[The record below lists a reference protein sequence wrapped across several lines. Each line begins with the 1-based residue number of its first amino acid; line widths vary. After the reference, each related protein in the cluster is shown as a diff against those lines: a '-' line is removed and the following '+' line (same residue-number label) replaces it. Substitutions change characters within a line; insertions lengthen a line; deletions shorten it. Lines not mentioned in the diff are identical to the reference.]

1 MSLDSRHFGDAVAYA
16 TRLHDGQR
24 RKGTEIPY
32 VSHLLSVAA
41 LVLEHGGGETEA
53 IAALLH
59 DGPEDQGG
67 EATLAEIRDRF
78 GDGVADIVAAC
89 SDTFLTPKPPWKTR
103 KASYIAAIAGKSD
116 GARLVSAADKLHNAR
131 AILADLRALGPA
143 LWERFNAGRDDI
155 LWYYGALCDAFEAH
169 GATPLTGELR
179 RVVTEMAAAAQGRD
193 GSPRR
198 GQ

>member
-1 MSLDSRHFGDAVAYA
+1 MSLDARRFADALAYA
-16 TRLHDGQR
+16 TLLHDGQL
-24 RKGTEIPY
+24 RKGTYIPY
-32 VSHLLSVAA
+32 VSHLLAVAG
-41 LVLEHGGGETEA
+41 LVLEHGGGDDEA

-67 EATLAEIRDRF
+67 ETVLAGIRARF
-78 GDGVADIVAAC
+78 GDRVADIVAAC
-89 SDTFLTPKPPWKTR
+89 SDTFETPKPPWKAR
-103 KASYIAAIAGKSD
+103 KQAYIAAIAGKSD

-131 AILADLRALGPA
+131 AILADLRVLGPA

-179 RVVTEMAAAAQGRD
+179 RVVTEMAAAA
-193 GSPRR
+193 
-198 GQ
+198 